1 MDQKNEPSHRPV
13 SASQKGSEHLAAER
27 TYLAWIRTSISIV
40 SLGFVIAKFG
50 VWLRELAERL
60 SPGMSM
66 QKSSA
71 SLPIGIGMMAVG
83 GALALLALWHFHL
96 VNQAIEEGRVRPN
109 RAMVTTVALTI
120 AGLVVAVILY
130 LLLTTKNT

>member
-1 MDQKNEPSHRPV
+1 MEQKNEPPHRPV
-13 SASQKGSEHLAAER
+13 SDSQKATEYLAAER
-27 TYLAWIRTSISIV
+27 TYLAWIRTSISII
-40 SLGFVIAKFG
+40 SLGFVVAKFG

-60 SPGMSM
+60 NPGVHM

-71 SLPIGIGMMAVG
+71 SLPIGIGMMVVG
-83 GALALLALWHFHL
+83 AALALLALWHFHL

-109 RAMVTTVALTI
+109 RVMVTTVAVTI
-120 AGLVVAVILY
+120 ALLVVAVILY